1 MLRSFLKSKI
11 HRAMCT
17 DGVVDYEGSI
27 EIPLDLM
34 EAVDLMPGEKVL
46 VTSATKG
53 GRLETYAQAG
63 PAGTGKIIL
72 NGGAAHVIGKG
83 ERITIMAF
91 GLSESPVEPKKV
103 VCNEQNEI
111 IRLGK

>member
-11 HRAMCT
+11 HRAICT

-34 EAVDLMPGEKVL
+34 QAVDLLPGEKVL
-46 VTSATKG
+46 VTSASKG
-53 GRLETYAQAG
+53 GRLETYAHA
-63 PAGTGKIIL
+63 ALSGTGYIL
-72 NGGAAHVIGKG
+72 LTGGDAHVLGTA

-91 GLSESPVEPKKV
+91 GLSDTAIEAKKV

>member
-1 MLRSFLKSKI
+1 MLRQLLKSKI

-34 EAVDLMPGEKVL
+34 EAVDLIPGEKVL
-46 VTSATKG
+46 VTSASKG
-53 GRLETYAQAG
+53 GRLETYAQPG
-63 PAGTGKIIL
+63 LPGTGKIIL
-72 NGGAAHVIGKG
+72 NGGSAHVISKG

-91 GLSESPVEPKKV
+91 ALSAEPVEVKKV